1 MAIAK
6 AALRLIVV
14 GGSYFPRTPHG
25 GLSVI
30 GAAPAQIAEVLPL
43 TSILTPRELV
53 VMELLAQGTANKII
67 AYRLGMSQSTVKVH
81 VHNILKKLKVRNRT
95 EAAVTARNMR
105 IVPDVAA
112 NRPQPAS

>member
-1 MAIAK
+1 MI
-6 AALRLIVV
+6 R
-14 GGSYFPRTPHG
+14 
-25 GLSVI
+25 
-30 GAAPAQIAEVLPL
+30 AAPAQIAEVLPL